1 MENLSDTR
9 WCGYDIIM
17 GMKKKEPD
25 VHSAQ
30 RGEPGRKNAARS
42 RRQDLAERVI
52 ALVEEARNDNM
63 R

>member
-1 MENLSDTR
+1 
-9 WCGYDIIM
+9 M

-30 RGEPGRKNAARS
+30 RDEPGRKNAARS